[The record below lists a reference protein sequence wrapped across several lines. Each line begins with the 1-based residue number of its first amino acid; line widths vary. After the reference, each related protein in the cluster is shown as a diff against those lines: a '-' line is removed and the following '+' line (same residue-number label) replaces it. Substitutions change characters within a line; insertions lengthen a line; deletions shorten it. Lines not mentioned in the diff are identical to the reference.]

1 MILAHA
7 LRLASLGIGMGV
19 LAALGV
25 GHIMT
30 SFLYGVGATDP
41 LTFAPMS
48 LFLAAVAL
56 VASVFPAHRAA
67 SIDLTQA
74 LRAE

>member
-7 LRLASLGIGMGV
+7 LRLASLGIGLSV

-41 LTFAPMS
+41 LTFAAMS

-67 SIDLTQA
+67 SIDPTQA

>member
-7 LRLASLGIGMGV
+7 LRLASLGIGLGV

-25 GHIMT
+25 GRIMT

-41 LTFAPMS
+41 LTFAAMS

-56 VASVFPAHRAA
+56 VVSVFPAHRAA
-67 SIDLTQA
+67 SIDHTQA